1 MQDALT
7 CKRCLLEET
16 EDELA
21 LSRLIRSRVALL
33 DERAKVSDAEYSRR
47 LVLCESCDQLRNG
60 TCMQCG
66 CYVELRA
73 AKRALRCAHPQ
84 PKW

>member
-1 MQDALT
+1 
-7 CKRCLLEET
+7 LLEET
-16 EDELA
+16 EDGLA

-33 DERAKVSDAEYSRR
+33 DERAKVSDAEYIRR
-47 LVLCESCDQLRNG
+47 LVLCESCDQLSSG

-66 CYVELRA
+66 CYVQLRA